1 MTGTGNPQSKWIV
14 KRNAVLFFALGISQA
29 PFLQAQNVQYF
40 KEDDPTAAL
49 ILGIGV
55 GVIIVCTIIINI
67 IRHGFSHINLHS
79 GGAKK
84 PSSFV
89 PPRQFSGLAL
99 HAIARSYEL
108 NKEQTKMLEYVLTKD
123 GVNRPREALADVA
136 IMDKHFKRA
145 YLSIAKKSGRMVDD
159 TEVQKELYQL
169 FSTRNAIEA
178 APASLQHASA
188 PEIGYGTEVVLSIN
202 GKTYP
207 LKVDTVRGEVIMV
220 ECPVN
225 PLGQPLKFQKGT
237 QAEINY
243 FNNMNHGF
251 LQHCRVLDVVIAP
264 RKPPILQ
271 LLSQGKPKTLF
282 KRKNRRRQVNIPCE
296 FWVVTI
302 IKTGSGAR
310 AQTTMTVGNRKFVGE
325 ILDISPGGCSIRT
338 RGLLKPG
345 LRLKISLEDKKK
357 KAVVLGQVLR
367 INRGSS
373 ITSFVHIKFIKAS
386 LKALNI
392 INAVVYRYNED

>member
-1 MTGTGNPQSKWIV
+1 M
-14 KRNAVLFFALGISQA
+14 
-29 PFLQAQNVQYF
+29 
-40 KEDDPTAAL
+40 
-49 ILGIGV
+49 
-55 GVIIVCTIIINI
+55 
-67 IRHGFSHINLHS
+67 
-79 GGAKK
+79 
-84 PSSFV
+84 
-89 PPRQFSGLAL
+89 PRQFSGLTL
-99 HAIARSYEL
+99 RSIARNYDLS
-108 NKEQTKMLEYVLTKD
+108 KEQTKMLEYVFTKD
-123 GVNRPREALADVA
+123 GVSRPREVLADVSA
-136 IMDKHFKRA
+136 MDRHFKRA
-145 YLSIAKKSGRMVDD
+145 YQSIARKTGRAADD
-159 TEVQKELYQL
+159 AEVQKQLYQL

-188 PEIGYGTEVVLSIN
+188 PEIGYGTEVVLNVN

-225 PLGQPLKFQKGT
+225 PLGQPLRFQKGT
-237 QAEINY
+237 HADLNY

-251 LQHCRVLDVVIAP
+251 LQPCRILDVVTAP
-264 RKPPILQ
+264 KKPPILQ
-271 LLSQGKPKTLF
+271 LLPQGRPKTLF
-282 KRKNRRRQVNIPCE
+282 KRKNRRRQVNISCE

-302 IKTGSGAR
+302 TKTGSGSR
-310 AQTTMTVGNRKFVGE
+310 AQTTMSVGNRKFVGE

-345 LRLKISLEDKKK
+345 LRLKISLEEKKQN
-357 KAVVLGQVLR
+357 AVVLGQVLR

-373 ITSFVHIKFIKAS
+373 ITSFVHVKFIKAS